1 MPAKRVLVIHGCN
14 LNLLGTREPEI
25 YGKTTLDEIDR
36 QIAALA
42 EQFGLEVSFL
52 QSNHEGEVIEAI
64 QKAPG
69 SADAIIINP
78 AGWTT
83 TSVGILD
90 AIKSVGLPT
99 VEVHLSNIHAREEF
113 RRRSV
118 VAPAAIGQI
127 CGFGPLSY
135 LLALRGLAQHLGASG
150 TT

>member
-1 MPAKRVLVIHGCN
+1 MAAKRVLVIHGCN

-42 EQFGLEVSFL
+42 ERFGLEVSFL

-64 QKAPG
+64 QNAPG
-69 SADAIIINP
+69 SADGIIINP

-90 AIKSVGLPT
+90 AIKGVGLPA
-99 VEVHLSNIHAREEF
+99 VEVHLSNIHTREEF

-135 LLALRGLAQHLGASG
+135 LLALRGLAQRLGVSE

>member
-1 MPAKRVLVIHGCN
+1 MAAKRVLVIHGCN
-14 LNLLGTREPEI
+14 LNLLGSREPEI
-25 YGKTTLDEIDR
+25 YGSAALDEIDR

-42 EQFGLEVSFL
+42 EDLGIEVSFE

-64 QKAPG
+64 QAARG
-69 SADAIIINP
+69 TADGIIINP

-90 AIKSVGLPT
+90 AVKAVGLPT

-118 VAPAAIGQI
+118 LAPATLGQI
-127 CGFGPLSY
+127 CGFGPHSY
-135 LLALRGLAQHLGASG
+135 LLALRALALHFGLTGSA
-150 TT
+150 

>member
-14 LNLLGTREPEI
+14 LNLLGAREPQI

-42 EQFGLEVSFL
+42 EQFGLEVSFF

-64 QKAPG
+64 QKASA
-69 SADAIIINP
+69 SADGIIINP

-135 LLALRGLAQHLGASG
+135 LLALRGLAQHLGVSE